1 MSWWG
6 QFAIIAE
13 LGLILIVLGAL
24 YYRAAR
30 SEAARAASP
39 GRRAMTSRTDRL
51 LGIALALLLAWG
63 WLGVFAHMLG
73 IWD

>member
-6 QFAIIAE
+6 EIAIIAE

-24 YYRAAR
+24 YYRAAG

-39 GRRAMTSRTDRL
+39 GSSPVRSSLPKARLYYHAQSLHPASPRA
-51 LGIALALLLAWG
+51 
-63 WLGVFAHMLG
+63 
-73 IWD
+73 